1 MLNVT
6 GKVANRFKNLPLR
19 LAQIFLRCVALRPRT
34 PVAED
39 AWPRAPSCFS
49 EFRRL
54 GRALQRRI
62 EKDVKARVVRHQRCI
77 ADERLQLVCD
87 RTKQPLVGQELG
99 RKPVHRERVGWHSAL
114 RADVA
119 MKRLAR

>member
-1 MLNVT
+1 MTRSNWEVEDGAELSLVNNTRLRMLDAT
-6 GKVANRFKNLPLR
+6 GKVANRVENFSLR

-62 EKDVKARVVRHQRCI
+62 EKDVKARVVRHERRI
-77 ADERLQLVCD
+77 ADER
-87 RTKQPLVGQELG
+87 
-99 RKPVHRERVGWHSAL
+99 
-114 RADVA
+114 
-119 MKRLAR
+119 